1 MAGGGGTT
9 AGVEAMTNRVW
20 AVPVSTLSDSVLH
33 VAAGEELDADSRV
46 KYLRSYTRSL

>member
-9 AGVEAMTNRVW
+9 AGVEAITKRVW

-33 VAAGEELDADSRV
+33 VAGEELDADSRV